1 MRSRLAKNLGLD
13 AGSDYSSQPYT
24 PPSVQ
29 SEILNPFGAYNW
41 DRFGSLASKQALVLR
56 MLNDGFSVQQIR
68 DEISRI
74 EPDKSALTE
83 SNFELLG
90 LKSQPPAQ
98 QAQVQQTVEPQGL
111 LSNTYSEPQPYNP
124 EPEPEPLLYSYEPPP
139 PVYMPPVQESTPVE
153 PATATVAEA
162 QPVVKTVAQETKSAS
177 APAAAPQSEI
187 LRPFGAYNWD
197 RFGSLASKQ
206 ALVQNMRNDGYSVQQ
221 IRDEI
226 SRLEP
231 DRSALTERNFELL
244 GLAEPVVAQPAAT
257 TQTGLLDTATTV
269 AQPVTASTAAT
280 AQTGLTGASGE
291 EQPSQPARLTAIQEL
306 VQSAK
311 RFVPTEQGY
320 DVTYDPIKIGG
331 KEYLVLNENTV
342 VRKADSQSGVPS
354 GEVRYEYIDPQTS
367 QITLSVQKPSSL
379 TNLARI
385 GGQLL
390 TTYVLG
396 QLGSGLMQAFTP
408 SVMTGGPISTTG
420 LSATEAATLIDSVQT
435 EAIRAAQAAGI
446 SDPNIL
452 AQAADVAKGLIG
464 TGLTGND
471 IISSAVD
478 TAKATAAT
486 GAVSAAGN
494 VIGGGGQI
502 TPGVSSST
510 PIVAGGG
517 LASTAGAVTSSLPA
531 ATATSGLQQGLTPQ
545 QFDQFLQSNLSGLEK
560 SVVDRISEASGLTQE
575 NVLNAIS
582 SSGGSLVGA
591 INSLG
596 LDVTSTLGDL
606 MGKFSDFG
614 DVVSTGL
621 NQSQNAIID
630 TIGQN
635 INSKFEGLG
644 GLLTGGFESLGQ
656 GLQNVG
662 GLLTSGFENL
672 SGLFK
677 EYPSL
682 LTTALVAAG
691 TKLLDQS
698 KDGQQEVAPFEFDPG
713 KGLSYTQRSAVAP
726 VSPLQYGYG
735 PEQGLLTGIRQP
747 SNVAGTQA
755 ANLSAMQAAAPTA
768 GLLAANQAVMDQARQ
783 VSTKSALD
791 KAAFYNNLRGQGYSD
806 QQIQNLVG
814 ASIGYQTP
822 QDFNYLRQLGQTVQM
837 APQLQQRT
845 PENKA
850 SYFNDLLNSGLNYD
864 QALSVIN
871 TGVGQQSNQDL
882 LELARLAS
890 AQRAQPTAMV
900 NTAPGAFSQGLLAGG
915 FPSVA
920 GQTLLG
926 FGA

>member
-1 MRSRLAKNLGLD
+1 MAIIKVGGIEWDTTKGLD
-13 AGSDYSSQPYT
+13 VKQGYVAKLLEKYT
-24 PPSVQ
+24 PSQV
-29 SEILNPFGAYNW
+29 
-41 DRFGSLASKQALVLR
+41 RSLIIA
-56 MLNDGFSVQQIR
+56 NDPGYESWRTNEDQIF
-68 DEISRI
+68 D
-74 EPDKSALTE
+74 
-83 SNFELLG
+83 LLG
-90 LKSQPPAQ
+90 IPIEQPEPVS
-98 QAQVQQTVEPQGL
+98 QAQNDEQPVYYQDSGL
-111 LSNTYSEPQPYNP
+111 LE
-124 EPEPEPLLYSYEPPP
+124 
-139 PVYMPPVQESTPVE
+139 
-153 PATATVAEA
+153 
-162 QPVVKTVAQETKSAS
+162 
-177 APAAAPQSEI
+177 
-187 LRPFGAYNWD
+187 
-197 RFGSLASKQ
+197 
-206 ALVQNMRNDGYSVQQ
+206 
-221 IRDEI
+221 
-226 SRLEP
+226 
-231 DRSALTERNFELL
+231 
-244 GLAEPVVAQPAAT
+244 
-257 TQTGLLDTATTV
+257 
-269 AQPVTASTAAT
+269 
-280 AQTGLTGASGE
+280 TGAPGE

-331 KEYLVLNENTV
+331 KEYLVLNENTI

-367 QITLSVQKPSSL
+367 QITSSVQKPSSL

-464 TGLTGND
+464 TGLTGSD

-478 TAKATAAT
+478 TARATAAT
-486 GAVSAAGN
+486 GAVGAAGN

-502 TPGVSSST
+502 TSGVSSST

-517 LASTAGAVTSSLPA
+517 LASTAGAVTSNLPA

-545 QFDQFLQSNLSGLEK
+545 QFDQFLQSNLSELEK

-606 MGKFSDFG
+606 MGRFSDFG

-621 NQSQNAIID
+621 NQSQNAIIN

-698 KDGQQEVAPFEFDPG
+698 RDGQQEVAPFEFDPG

-755 ANLSAMQAAAPTA
+755 ANLAAMQAAAPTA

-845 PENKA
+845 AEGKA

-871 TGVGQQSNQDL
+871 TGVGQQTNQDL
-882 LELARLAS
+882 LELGRLAS
-890 AQRAQPTAMV
+890 AQRAQPMAMLG
-900 NTAPGAFSQGLLAGG
+900 TAPGAFSQGLLAGG

-926 FGA
+926 FGAT

>member
-1 MRSRLAKNLGLD
+1 MALPVFDDNWFQQGPAEKIRRFMAAGTTLDELRSVA
-13 AGSDYSSQPYT
+13 SDSDIAWMLTPVSQGGGGFVAAPPPAPEPIPE
-24 PPSVQ
+24 PPS
-29 SEILNPFGAYNW
+29 
-41 DRFGSLASKQALVLR
+41 
-56 MLNDGFSVQQIR
+56 
-68 DEISRI
+68 
-74 EPDKSALTE
+74 T
-83 SNFELLG
+83 
-90 LKSQPPAQ
+90 
-98 QAQVQQTVEPQGL
+98 QGL
-111 LSNTYSEPQPYNP
+111 LDSAFYNP

-139 PVYMPPVQESTPVE
+139 PPVYEPPPPVYEPPVQESTPVD

-162 QPVVKTVAQETKSAS
+162 QPVVKTVTQETKSAS

-226 SRLEP
+226 SRIEP
-231 DRSALTERNFELL
+231 DKSALTERNFELL

-257 TQTGLLDTATTV
+257 TQTGL
-269 AQPVTASTAAT
+269 
-280 AQTGLTGASGE
+280 TGASGE
-291 EQPSQPARLTAIQEL
+291 EKPSQPARLTAIQEL

-311 RFVPTEQGY
+311 RLVPTEQGY

-747 SNVAGTQA
+747 YNVAGTQA
-755 ANLSAMQAAAPTA
+755 ANLAAMQAAAPTA
-768 GLLAANQAVMDQARQ
+768 GLLAANQAVMTQARQ
-783 VSTKSALD
+783 ASTGSPLT
-791 KAAFYNNLRGQGYSD
+791 KAAFYNQLRSQGYSD

-845 PENKA
+845 AEGKA

-890 AQRAQPTAMV
+890 AQRAQPMAMLG
-900 NTAPGAFSQGLLAGG
+900 TAPGAFSQGLLAGG

-926 FGA
+926 FGAT

>member
-1 MRSRLAKNLGLD
+1 MATTLQALLEAGIDADYLSGLSDQMRSRLARQLGLD
-13 AGSDYSSQPYT
+13 VGSDYSSQPYT
-24 PPSVQ
+24 PPPVQ

-98 QAQVQQTVEPQGL
+98 PAQVQQTVEPQGL

-139 PVYMPPVQESTPVE
+139 PVYEPPVQERPPVE

-162 QPVVKTVAQETKSAS
+162 QPVVQTVAQEPKSAS

-280 AQTGLTGASGE
+280 AQTGLLDTTAQSAQPTLDRGATVRTQQDSTASV
-291 EQPSQPARLTAIQEL
+291 QPSTILRPFGQYEWDRTASLADKQAL
-306 VQSAK
+306 VQRMINDGFTPTQVRNEITRLEPDRSALTESNFELLGLAAPATTQTTAQQQTQTTTQTTAQTTTQQPSRVVNIFGLDWDRDATLEQK
-311 RFVPTEQGY
+311 RG
-320 DVTYDPIKIGG
+320 
-331 KEYLVLNENTV
+331 LV
-342 VRKADSQSGVPS
+342 Q
-354 GEVRYEYIDPQTS
+354 
-367 QITLSVQKPSSL
+367 
-379 TNLARI
+379 
-385 GGQLL
+385 QLL
-390 TTYVLG
+390 AMNYTPAQIRSEIIRLDPTPVEATSFEALGIPIPTT
-396 QLGSGLMQAFTP
+396 TR
-408 SVMTGGPISTTG
+408 
-420 LSATEAATLIDSVQT
+420 SATE
-435 EAIRAAQAAGI
+435 R
-446 SDPNIL
+446 
-452 AQAADVAKGLIG
+452 
-464 TGLTGND
+464 
-471 IISSAVD
+471 
-478 TAKATAAT
+478 
-486 GAVSAAGN
+486 
-494 VIGGGGQI
+494 
-502 TPGVSSST
+502 
-510 PIVAGGG
+510 
-517 LASTAGAVTSSLPA
+517 
-531 ATATSGLQQGLTPQ
+531 
-545 QFDQFLQSNLSGLEK
+545 
-560 SVVDRISEASGLTQE
+560 
-575 NVLNAIS
+575 
-582 SSGGSLVGA
+582 
-591 INSLG
+591 
-596 LDVTSTLGDL
+596 
-606 MGKFSDFG
+606 
-614 DVVSTGL
+614 
-621 NQSQNAIID
+621 
-630 TIGQN
+630 
-635 INSKFEGLG
+635 
-644 GLLTGGFESLGQ
+644 TGGTRLESGEMQ
-656 GLQNVG
+656 YNI
-662 GLLTSGFENL
+662 
-672 SGLFK
+672 
-677 EYPSL
+677 
-682 LTTALVAAG
+682 
-691 TKLLDQS
+691 
-698 KDGQQEVAPFEFDPG
+698 APITDYE
-713 KGLSYTQRSAVAP
+713 QRSALAP
-726 VSPLQYGYG
+726 TGLLSYGYG
-735 PEQGLLTGIRQP
+735 PEQGLFSDIATRP
-747 SNVAGTQA
+747 EVRETQA
-755 ANLSAMQAAAPTA
+755 ANLAAMQAAAPTA
-768 GLLAANQAVMDQARQ
+768 GLLAANQAVMTQARQ
-783 VSTKSALD
+783 ASTGSPLT
-791 KAAFYNNLRGQGYSD
+791 KAAFYNQLRGQGYSD

-845 PENKA
+845 AEGKA

-871 TGVGQQSNQDL
+871 TGIGQQSNQDL
-882 LELARLAS
+882 LELTKLAS
-890 AQRAQPTAMV
+890 AQRAQPMAMLG
-900 NTAPGAFSQGLLAGG
+900 TAPGAFSQGLLAGG